1 MISHEQDVVINRP
14 VEAVFGFLT
23 DLSAYPSWQKD
34 IVEYRQTSPGP
45 LTAGSTGVVV
55 RNVMGFHDE
64 STWRIAELVPNSLYV
79 IKSTSG
85 SLAYEITNSLHAEGA
100 ATHIHVRF
108 QAEPTGLLKVAEPVM
123 AGAIKQGF
131 SEGYQNMKR
140 ILESA

>member
-1 MISHEQDVVINRP
+1 M
-14 VEAVFGFLT
+14 
-23 DLSAYPSWQKD
+23 
-34 IVEYRQTSPGP
+34 
-45 LTAGSTGVVV
+45 AGSTGVVV
-55 RNVMGFHDE
+55 RSVMGFHDE
-64 STWRIAELVPNSLYV
+64 PTWWIAEFVPNSLYV

-85 SLAYEITNSLHAEGA
+85 SLDYQITNSLHAEGG

-131 SEGYQNMKR
+131 SDGYQNMKR

>member
-14 VEAVFGFLT
+14 VEAVFSFLT
-23 DLSAYPSWQKD
+23 DLRTYPSWQKD

-45 LTAGSTGVVV
+45 LTVGSTGVVV
-55 RNVMGFHDE
+55 RNVAGFHDQ
-64 STWRIAELVPNSLYV
+64 STWQVAELVPNSSYV

-85 SLAYEITNSLHAEGA
+85 SLAYKITNSLHAEGD

-108 QAEPTGLLKVAEPVM
+108 QAEPTGLLKIAEPVM
-123 AGAIKQGF
+123 AGMIKQGF
-131 SEGYQNMKR
+131 SDGYQNLKR